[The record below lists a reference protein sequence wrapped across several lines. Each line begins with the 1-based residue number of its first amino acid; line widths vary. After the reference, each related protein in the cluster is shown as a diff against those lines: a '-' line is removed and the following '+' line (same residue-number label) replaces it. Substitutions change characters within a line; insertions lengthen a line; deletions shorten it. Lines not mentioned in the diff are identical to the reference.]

1 VYKGRFG
8 NSIFGFVNSRR
19 ILVSN
24 NDIIIF
30 MTPQDWAALVLSITS
45 IFAIVAGGIKWLVKH
60 YLNELK
66 PNSGSSL
73 KDSVTR
79 LEEKTDKMFDLLIEH
94 IKDHNKK

>member
-1 VYKGRFG
+1 M
-8 NSIFGFVNSRR
+8 S
-19 ILVSN
+19 
-24 NDIIIF
+24 
-30 MTPQDWAALVLSITS
+30 PQDWAGLTLTGLTIIT
-45 IFAIVAGGIKWLVKH
+45 IVAGGIGWLVKH

-73 KDSVTR
+73 KDSVNR